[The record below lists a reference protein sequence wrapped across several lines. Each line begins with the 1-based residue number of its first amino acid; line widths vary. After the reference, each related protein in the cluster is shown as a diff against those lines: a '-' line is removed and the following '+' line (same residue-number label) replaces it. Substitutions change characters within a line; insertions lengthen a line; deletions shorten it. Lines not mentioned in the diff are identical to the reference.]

1 MDTINNDIYLSTIFN
16 ACEEKVLTYEEL
28 LQKVNSYAKNAN
40 YDEETLRSILEEVEK
55 FNIHKKEYSNAEKR
69 EYLSKLMLD
78 ENVEKYGSKLVDSM
92 NDDAVDKVFLNEVKE
107 IKDEDIDKIINPKKG
122 PVKVKVRVRNEI
134 PNIEV
139 AKEVAN
145 SNDKLEIA
153 LTDTYNG
160 VTIEE
165 ILNAL
170 IDSRKKGMNIPTTQP
185 MEHLIMYYALRG
197 KKDLSLD
204 EKQRSLREIGI
215 ERQREKEIIKKV
227 LAKIKENEKNN
238 AVEEKKEETEVKQ
251 EEIKNEE
258 QVLVEEDKFNKE
270 LVREVA
276 NNNYYLERAILL
288 GSYNGT
294 KLEDILDGVIKLRK
308 SGEEIICTKEMNYL
322 VDSYAIFGKLNSTI
336 LNSTL
341 DKIATIRNVEEK
353 KSVKEETE
361 NKNDNVNIELAKE
374 LSSNS
379 VMLEA
384 SLVSRMYKG
393 VSLDLIVKEIVDAK
407 KQGIQIDTNEA
418 MNVLVSSY
426 EKEGKI
432 TEESINIAKQ
442 ILAKE
447 RLNSEKTNEENG
459 VMFANSKVD
468 DLDNDNKTV
477 ETEEKKEDNP
487 KKPVININD
496 FDEDTFKNV
505 EKNMNDA
512 KDSNVEVVDAK
523 KERIEKLKKSKILKK
538 TYFLKGAIIVT
549 SFAMLGPEISVLGL
563 IGYNAY
569 AIAIREGRYNPKT
582 KIGTSI
588 KDTVLRIMTI
598 GYTSKEREDLL
609 DAIAQKEA
617 EVNKK
622 EEERGKSK

>member
-55 FNIHKKEYSNAEKR
+55 FNIHKKEYSNDEKR

-78 ENVEKYGSKLVDSM
+78 DDVEKYGPKLVDSM
-92 NDDAVDKVFLNEVKE
+92 SDDAVDKVFLNEVKE
-107 IKDEDIDKIINPKKG
+107 IKDEDIDKIINPKKE
-122 PVKVKVRVRNEI
+122 PIKVKVRVRNEI

-145 SNDKLEIA
+145 SNDKLEIT

-197 KKDLSLD
+197 KKNLSLD

-215 ERQREKEIIKKV
+215 ERQREKEIIKRV

-238 AVEEKKEETEVKQ
+238 EKVEEETEVKQ

-258 QVLVEEDKFNKE
+258 QIVVVEDKFDKG

-276 NNNYYLERAILL
+276 NNNYYLERAILQ
-288 GSYNGT
+288 GAYNGT
-294 KLEDILDGVIKLRK
+294 KLENILDGVIKLRK
-308 SGEEIICTKEMNYL
+308 SGEEIICTREMNYL

-341 DKIATIRNVEEK
+341 DKIIAARKVEEK
-353 KSVKEETE
+353 KPVKEETE
-361 NKNDNVNIELAKE
+361 NKENNVNIELAKE
-374 LSSNS
+374 LSNN

-384 SLVSRMYKG
+384 VLISRMYKG
-393 VSLDLIVKEIVDAK
+393 VSLDLIVKAVVDAK

-447 RLNSEKTNEENG
+447 RLNSERTNEEKG
-459 VMFANSKVD
+459 VKFDNSKID

-477 ETEEKKEDNP
+477 ETEEKKEDTS

-496 FDEDTFKNV
+496 FDEDTFKNI

-512 KDSNVEVVDAK
+512 KDSDVEIVDATE
-523 KERIEKLKKSKILKK
+523 ERKQKLKKNKFVKK
-538 TYFLKGAIIVT
+538 SMFLKGAIVVT

-563 IGYNAY
+563 IGYAAY
-569 AIAIREGRYNPKT
+569 ANAIKEGRYNPKT

-609 DAIAQKEA
+609 DAIAQKE
-617 EVNKK
+617 ETNKK